1 MSLQLRG
8 GFSGSC
14 EAETNGEKLGIR
26 SPALTCW
33 KKRDYAFGTHSVM
46 AREREFDGSET
57 Q

>member
-1 MSLQLRG
+1 MNGDFRQL
-8 GFSGSC
+8 
-14 EAETNGEKLGIR
+14 ANVEKLGIR
-26 SPALTCW
+26 SPAFFCW